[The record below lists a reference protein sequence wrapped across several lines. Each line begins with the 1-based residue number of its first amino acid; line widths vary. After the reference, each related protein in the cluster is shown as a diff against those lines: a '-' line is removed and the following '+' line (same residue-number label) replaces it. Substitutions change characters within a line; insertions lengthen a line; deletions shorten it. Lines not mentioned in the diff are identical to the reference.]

1 MPLLHCMGVDHYGHS
16 FTIALCFLDR
26 ETQKNYDLVLQ
37 WLIETVYT
45 REGAIAWPSVVVTD
59 CEVALTNVIHLRFPA
74 TSTKRIL
81 CRWHIMM
88 NIRSRHKASFLT
100 EERWKEFKMA
110 VNTIISAK
118 TFDDYLDAVQ
128 DLENEFHY
136 REDHLSPGP
145 DHTAAVSIEV
155 RQAESSAV
163 SYVLGQWFGP
173 HKEYIVSAWVDRF
186 FNCGSTTTSRVEGG
200 HRQLKSWIGSSTNG
214 LDSVVSVCRVGI
226 GSQLNEISIK
236 VEAKLSST
244 PLSLT
249 TSLYSHCIGF
259 VSQNALY
266 KLREQHDHVQHEAE
280 HIQSGSVSTICT
292 GIFTASYGI
301 LCWHKLKIRLQN
313 RTGKY
318 FVYNFTSVTSQ
329 LTHNKL

>member
-1 MPLLHCMGVDHYGHS
+1 M
-16 FTIALCFLDR
+16 
-26 ETQKNYDLVLQ
+26 
-37 WLIETVYT
+37 
-45 REGAIAWPSVVVTD
+45 
-59 CEVALTNVIHLRFPA
+59 
-74 TSTKRIL
+74 
-81 CRWHIMM
+81 
-88 NIRSRHKASFLT
+88 
-100 EERWKEFKMA
+100 
-110 VNTIISAK
+110 
-118 TFDDYLDAVQ
+118 
-128 DLENEFHY
+128 
-136 REDHLSPGP
+136 
-145 DHTAAVSIEV
+145 
-155 RQAESSAV
+155 
-163 SYVLGQWFGP
+163 
-173 HKEYIVSAWVDRF
+173 
-186 FNCGSTTTSRVEGG
+186 
-200 HRQLKSWIGSSTNG
+200 
-214 LDSVVSVCRVGI
+214 VSVCRVGI

-249 TSLYSHCIGF
+249 ASLYSHCIGF
-259 VSQNALY
+259 VSQYALY